1 LKKVA
6 IIVAGGSGERMGTS
20 IPKQFLKISGKE
32 IVVYTIE
39 KFLQAVSDLLVI
51 LVLPKAHFY
60 RWEKIAKKFNLE
72 HVLIAEGG
80 SNRFESVQSGLS
92 LVDSNTIVAIHDAV
106 RPLVNSLTIQKAFDG
121 VKLTGACIPVMKLN
135 ESIRELTNKGS
146 NAVIRENFRLVQTPQ
161 CFKSELLKEA
171 YSQPYQSIYTDDA
184 SVVENHGIKV
194 SLVEGNVEN
203 IKITTP
209 IDLAL
214 AKHLLKVKK

>member
-1 LKKVA
+1 MKKVA

-20 IPKQFLKISGKE
+20 IPKQFLKILGKE

-39 KFLQAVSDLLVI
+39 KFFHAVSDLSII
-51 LVLPKAHFY
+51 LVLPKAHFSQ
-60 RWEKIAKKFNLE
+60 WEKIAKKFNLE

-80 SNRFESVQSGLS
+80 ANRFESVQSGLS
-92 LVDSNTIVAIHDAV
+92 LVKSNTIVAIHDAV
-106 RPLVNSLTIQKAFDG
+106 RPLVNSITIQKAFDG
-121 VKLTGACIPVMKLN
+121 VKLTGACIPVLKLN
-135 ESIRELTNKGS
+135 ESIRELTNEGS

-161 CFKSELLKEA
+161 CFISELLKEA

-194 SLVEGNVEN
+194 SLVEGNAEN

-214 AKHLLKVKK
+214 AKHLLKVN